1 MFSLVLADEQAA
13 MMDLD
18 EKFPYL
24 SSHEDDAEDDN
35 DELPPDPADDN
46 SIASMDSMS
55 SLKDDSNIPDI
66 DPNLPPHLSGRDLL
80 PGEKWLKNNTTLWD
94 NLFAPAGGVAEK
106 TKKNPLALIFQ
117 SGIQEEGGF

>member
-1 MFSLVLADEQAA
+1 M
-13 MMDLD
+13 
-18 EKFPYL
+18 
-24 SSHEDDAEDDN
+24 
-35 DELPPDPADDN
+35 
-46 SIASMDSMS
+46 
-55 SLKDDSNIPDI
+55 
-66 DPNLPPHLSGRDLL
+66 SGRDLL